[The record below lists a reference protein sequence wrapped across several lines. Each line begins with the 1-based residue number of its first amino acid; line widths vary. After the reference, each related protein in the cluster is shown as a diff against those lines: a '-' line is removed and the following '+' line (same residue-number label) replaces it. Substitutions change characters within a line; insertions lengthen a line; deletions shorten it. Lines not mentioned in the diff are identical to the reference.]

1 MGSLCMMAAV
11 AQSSIRYFAKP
22 SLASS
27 LVFASTTML
36 VFSVAYESDILSL
49 SQWYTRTCLVIV
61 LVSLWIL
68 VIAIG
73 IVWM

>member
-1 MGSLCMMAAV
+1 
-11 AQSSIRYFAKP
+11 
-22 SLASS
+22 
-27 LVFASTTML
+27 ML